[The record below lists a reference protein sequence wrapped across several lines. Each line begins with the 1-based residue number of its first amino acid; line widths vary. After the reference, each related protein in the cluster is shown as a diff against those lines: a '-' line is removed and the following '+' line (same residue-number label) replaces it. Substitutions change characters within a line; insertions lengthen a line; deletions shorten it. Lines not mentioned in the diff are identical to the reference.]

1 MAYRTHGSEARERR
15 PRHVFLIVIS
25 TLFVTCSLA
34 SDDSP
39 QPDCQCRAP
48 DGERQDL
55 GTVTCVRIGSKPYLV
70 RCEMSTNTP
79 YWRRLRDEAGCE
91 TPQA

>member
-1 MAYRTHGSEARERR
+1 MAYRTHDHKQRG
-15 PRHVFLIVIS
+15 LICHLLFIVVS
-25 TLFVTCSLA
+25 TLFVTSTLA
-34 SDDSP
+34 AAATP
-39 QPDCQCRAP
+39 PPDCQCRAP

-79 YWRRLRDEAGCE
+79 YWRRLHDEAGCAL
-91 TPQA
+91 PAA